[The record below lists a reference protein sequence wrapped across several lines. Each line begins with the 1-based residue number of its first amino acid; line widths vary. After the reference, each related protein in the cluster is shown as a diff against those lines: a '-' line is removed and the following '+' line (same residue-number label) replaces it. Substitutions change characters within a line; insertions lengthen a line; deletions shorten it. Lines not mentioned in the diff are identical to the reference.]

1 MASPTQYPEE
11 VVLPTSYL
19 LSQVASSVKS
29 RAPAATTKISCR
41 TTWMT
46 ALQTAQRSLEQ
57 QDQQQDQQLVIF
69 PKQTKERQQAL
80 KEMALSMRYTPE
92 NVPYRTSYGRTTT
105 SENASSRTSDS
116 RTMTSENASSGTSDG
131 RTTTSENASSR
142 TSDGLPIR
150 TDVPRHQ
157 LPPRSSPAVRE
168 RLRELAKEN
177 MAFSNRQPYHL
188 QVPAGITERVL
199 PVVSG
204 TLTLRGLD
212 GDSDDECKL
221 DLNDMLWDTGA
232 HGCTITVDILPSKF
246 QTYLQSSEHDPYRDA
261 SGLHVQVDGYLALTN
276 ASVNFN
282 TVFNVRLA
290 SSLPNGRSGVILGQ
304 SGFLNRMVWTSIP
317 RIVLEMRG
325 EDVGDNF
332 WGDIHLS
339 EHVDVV
345 GTRRTF

>member
-1 MASPTQYPEE
+1 MASSTQYSQE

-29 RAPAATTKISCR
+29 RAPTATAKISCR
-41 TTWMT
+41 TTWT
-46 ALQTAQRSLEQ
+46 AALQTAQRSLE
-57 QDQQQDQQLVIF
+57 QQDQQLVIF

-80 KEMALSMRYTPE
+80 KEMGLSMRSTSA
-92 NVPYRTSYGRTTT
+92 NV
-105 SENASSRTSDS
+105 
-116 RTMTSENASSGTSDG
+116 
-131 RTTTSENASSR
+131 SSR

-150 TDVPRHQ
+150 TNVPKHQ
-157 LPPRSSPAVRE
+157 LPPRSSPVVRE

-177 MAFSNRQPYHL
+177 MAFSDRQPYPL

-199 PVVSG
+199 PTVSG
-204 TLTLRGLD
+204 TLRLRRLG
-212 GDSDDECKL
+212 GDPDDEADECKL

-232 HGCTITVDILPSKF
+232 HDCTITEDILPSKF
-246 QTYLQSSEHDPYRDA
+246 RTYLQSSEHDPYRDA

-276 ASVNFN
+276 APVNFN

-332 WGDIHLS
+332 WGDIHMS
-339 EHVDVV
+339 EYIDVV
-345 GTRRTF
+345 GTRFTF

>member
-1 MASPTQYPEE
+1 MASSTQYSQE

-29 RAPAATTKISCR
+29 RAPTATAKISCR
-41 TTWMT
+41 TTWT
-46 ALQTAQRSLEQ
+46 AALQTAQRSLEQ
-57 QDQQQDQQLVIF
+57 QDQQLVVF

-80 KEMALSMRYTPE
+80 KEMALSMCSTSTS
-92 NVPYRTSYGRTTT
+92 VPSRTSNDRITTP
-105 SENASSRTSDS
+105 ENASSR
-116 RTMTSENASSGTSDG
+116 A
-131 RTTTSENASSR
+131 
-142 TSDGLPIR
+142 SDGLPIR
-150 TDVPRHQ
+150 TNVPKHQ

-168 RLRELAKEN
+168 CLRELAKEN
-177 MAFSNRQPYHL
+177 MAFSDRQPYPL

-199 PVVSG
+199 PIVSG
-204 TLTLRGLD
+204 TLRLRGLN
-212 GDSDDECKL
+212 GDPDDETDECKL

-232 HGCTITVDILPSKF
+232 HGCTITEDILPSKF
-246 QTYLQSSEHDPYRDA
+246 RTYLQSSEHDPYRDA
-261 SGLHVQVDGYLALTN
+261 GGLHVQVDGYLALTN

-304 SGFLNRMVWTSIP
+304 SGFLNRMVWTPIP

-325 EDVGDNF
+325 EDVGDDF

-339 EHVDVV
+339 EYIDVA
-345 GTRRTF
+345 GTRRAF

>member
-1 MASPTQYPEE
+1 MASPTQYPQE

-41 TTWMT
+41 TTWT
-46 ALQTAQRSLEQ
+46 AALQTAQRSLEQ

-80 KEMALSMRYTPE
+80 KEMALSMRYTPA
-92 NVPYRTSYGRTTT
+92 NVPYRTSYGRTMT
-105 SENASSRTSDS
+105 SENASSRTSDG

-131 RTTTSENASSR
+131 QTTTSENASSGTSDGQTTTSENASSR

-150 TDVPRHQ
+150 TDVPKHQ

-188 QVPAGITERVL
+188 QVPARITERVL

-212 GDSDDECKL
+212 GDPDDKTDECKL
-221 DLNDMLWDTGA
+221 D
-232 HGCTITVDILPSKF
+232 
-246 QTYLQSSEHDPYRDA
+246 Y
-261 SGLHVQVDGYLALTN
+261 ALGH
-276 ASVNFN
+276 
-282 TVFNVRLA
+282 R
-290 SSLPNGRSGVILGQ
+290 RS
-304 SGFLNRMVWTSIP
+304 
-317 RIVLEMRG
+317 
-325 EDVGDNF
+325 
-332 WGDIHLS
+332 
-339 EHVDVV
+339 
-345 GTRRTF
+345 

>member
-1 MASPTQYPEE
+1 MASPTQHPQEID
-11 VVLPTSYL
+11 LPTSYL
-19 LSQVASSVKS
+19 LFQVASSVKS
-29 RAPAATTKISCR
+29 KAPAATTKISCR
-41 TTWMT
+41 TTWT
-46 ALQTAQRSLEQ
+46 AALQTAQRSLEQ
-57 QDQQQDQQLVIF
+57 QDQQQDEQLVVF

-80 KEMALSMRYTPE
+80 KEMALSMRYTPA
-92 NVPYRTSYGRTTT
+92 NVPHKTSY
-105 SENASSRTSDS
+105 
-116 RTMTSENASSGTSDG
+116 G

-142 TSDGLPIR
+142 TSDGLPIK
-150 TDVPRHQ
+150 TDVPKHQ

-177 MAFSNRQPYHL
+177 MAFNDRQPYHL

-212 GDSDDECKL
+212 GDPDDETNECKL

-246 QTYLQSSEHDPYRDA
+246 QTYLQSPEHDPYRDA
-261 SGLHVQVDGYLALTN
+261 SGLHIQVDGYLALTN
-276 ASVNFN
+276 TSVNFN
-282 TVFNVRLA
+282 SVFHVRLA

-325 EDVGDNF
+325 EDVDDSF
-332 WGDIHLS
+332 WGNIHLS
-339 EHVDVV
+339 EYIDVV

>member
-1 MASPTQYPEE
+1 MASSTQCPQEI
-11 VVLPTSYL
+11 VLPTSYL

-29 RAPAATTKISCR
+29 RAPAATAKISCR
-41 TTWMT
+41 TTWT
-46 ALQTAQRSLEQ
+46 AALQTAQRSLEQ
-57 QDQQQDQQLVIF
+57 QDQQLAIF

-80 KEMALSMRYTPE
+80 KEMALSMRSTSA
-92 NVPYRTSYGRTTT
+92 NVPSR
-105 SENASSRTSDS
+105 AS
-116 RTMTSENASSGTSDG
+116 NG

-150 TDVPRHQ
+150 TNVPKHQ
-157 LPPRSSPAVRE
+157 LPPRSSPALRE

-177 MAFSNRQPYHL
+177 MAFSYLQPYPL
-188 QVPAGITERVL
+188 QVPARITERVL
-199 PVVSG
+199 PIVSG
-204 TLTLRGLD
+204 TLRLRGLD
-212 GDSDDECKL
+212 GDPDDETDGCEL

-232 HGCTITVDILPSKF
+232 HGCTITEDILPSRF
-246 QTYLQSSEHDPYRDA
+246 RTYLQSSEHDPYRDA

-276 ASVNFN
+276 APFNFN
-282 TVFNVRLA
+282 TIINVRLA

-332 WGDIHLS
+332 WGDIHVS
-339 EHVDVV
+339 EYIDVV
-345 GTRRTF
+345 GARFTF